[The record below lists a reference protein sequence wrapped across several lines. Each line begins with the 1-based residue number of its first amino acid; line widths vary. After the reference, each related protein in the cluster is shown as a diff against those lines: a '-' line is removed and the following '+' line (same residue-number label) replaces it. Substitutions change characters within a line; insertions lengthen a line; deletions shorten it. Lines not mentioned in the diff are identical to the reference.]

1 LLRGRGGDEE
11 ARGRPSRRSALF
23 IAGALLSAAVGVAA
37 VDARAELPPLAW
49 KESTQ
54 SPRPGRAL
62 EGRDAQ
68 LHAMCGARD
77 AALDVV
83 AGRNLSSLISGE
95 GLLTA
100 DDLGFTL
107 RAAGDPH
114 VWARAWSVSGTALD
128 DEDVGRRMKAWLG
141 GWNALGERRC
151 AIARGTRGD
160 GATVVAAVAVDA
172 LADMG
177 PLPTTARV
185 GQWLTLEGTMLVP
198 ASAVRV
204 VLLGPRGAPKTVLAS
219 LSGGRIRSTFSVD
232 QAGGWLVQVLATVS
246 TGPRPVLEAMVYAGS
261 SPPSRFVAAAAPGE
275 DAAKGALDDADAML
289 RMVNAARAAEGL
301 PALVRDAR
309 LDALAQ
315 AHNEEMLKARM
326 VGHDVG
332 SGDLRAR
339 MNASGM
345 RVKVAGENLASAR
358 SLEHSHRALW
368 ASPSH
373 RDNMLYGDFRRMGV
387 AVARARDETV
397 WVTEVFVG

>member
-1 LLRGRGGDEE
+1 LL
-11 ARGRPSRRSALF
+11 F
-23 IAGALLSAAVGVAA
+23 VGALLSAAVGAA
-37 VDARAELPPLAW
+37 AADARAELPALTW

-54 SPRPGRAL
+54 SPRPGRAS

-68 LHAMCGARD
+68 LHAMCGVKD
-77 AALDVV
+77 AALDAV
-83 AGRNLSSLISGE
+83 AGRSLSSLIAGE
-95 GLLTA
+95 GLLNA

-114 VWARAWSVSGTALD
+114 VWARAWSVSGTGLD

-204 VLLGPRGAPKTVLAS
+204 VLLGPRGAPKTVVAS

-232 QAGGWLVQVLATVS
+232 QPGGWLVQVLATVS

-275 DAAKGALDDADAML
+275 DAGKGALDDADAMV
-289 RMVNAARAAEGL
+289 RMVNAARAGEGL
-301 PALVRDAR
+301 GGLVRDAR

-315 AHNEEMLKARM
+315 AHTEEMLKARM

-345 RVKVAGENLASAR
+345 RVKVVGENLASAR
-358 SLEHSHRALW
+358 SLEHAHRALW

-373 RDNMLYGDFRRMGV
+373 RDNMLYGEFRRMGV
-387 AVARARDETV
+387 AVARAGDGTV
-397 WVTEVFVG
+397 WVTEVFAG